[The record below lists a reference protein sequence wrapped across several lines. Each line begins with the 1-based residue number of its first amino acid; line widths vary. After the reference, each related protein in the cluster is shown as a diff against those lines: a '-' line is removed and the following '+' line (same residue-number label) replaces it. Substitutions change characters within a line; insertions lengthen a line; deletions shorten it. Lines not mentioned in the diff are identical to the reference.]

1 MQKLK
6 LIEEELKLLQEEQID
21 IVQSFISK
29 FNSKGLDPIYTDKEK
44 YDGNIPDDISLKH
57 DSYLYGEGK

>member
-1 MQKLK
+1 MQKIK

-21 IVQSFISK
+21 IVQSFVSK
-29 FNSKGLDPIYTDKEK
+29 FNSSDSDPIYTDKEK
-44 YDGNIPDDISLKH
+44 YDGNVPLDLSLNH